1 MSNTTDRIYAD
12 LLASDEK
19 GLMEYGVTVDRSD
32 YSHADW
38 LREAYEETLDKA
50 KYLRRSLD
58 TIGAGIGGSAER
70 KAVDVL
76 LQIDASINTNLGS
89 DSTVDERVAF
99 KTVSNLILQKCREL
113 DPNRFAIK
121 DRPQGF

>member
-58 TIGAGIGGSAER
+58 TIGAGIGGIADFANSFR
-70 KAVDVL
+70 DNDGLIGNYV
-76 LQIDASINTNLGS
+76 ASNFFI
-89 DSTVDERVAF
+89 V
-99 KTVSNLILQKCREL
+99 LQKETY
-113 DPNRFAIK
+113 
-121 DRPQGF
+121 